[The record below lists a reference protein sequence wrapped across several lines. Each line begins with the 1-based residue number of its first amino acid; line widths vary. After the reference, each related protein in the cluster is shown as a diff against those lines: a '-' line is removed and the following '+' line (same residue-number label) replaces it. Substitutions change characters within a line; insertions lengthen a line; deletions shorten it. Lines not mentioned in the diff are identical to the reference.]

1 MDYIQLLVN
10 DRYNVMMTSI
20 DNYAKSLSHLD
31 KETAEKELRNYVI
44 RWRDNFY
51 HTSNNKLADPIM
63 RQVADINL
71 NIVNSM
77 LNADIRLS

>member
-1 MDYIQLLVN
+1 MDYIQSLVQ

-31 KETAEKELRNYVI
+31 KDKYDKALRNYII
-44 RWRDNFY
+44 RWRDNFS
-51 HTSNNKLADPIM
+51 HISNNELADPIM
-63 RQVADINL
+63 RQVADVNL

-77 LNADIRLS
+77 LNANTRVS

>member
-1 MDYIQLLVN
+1 MDYIQSLVQ

-31 KETAEKELRNYVI
+31 KDTHDKELRNYII
-44 RWRDNFY
+44 RWRDNFS
-51 HTSNNKLADPIM
+51 HISNNELADPIM
-63 RQVADINL
+63 RQVADVNL

-77 LNADIRLS
+77 LNTNTRVS

>member
-1 MDYIQLLVN
+1 MDYIQSLVQ

-31 KETAEKELRNYVI
+31 KDNYDKALRNYII
-44 RWRDNFY
+44 RWRDNFS
-51 HTSNNKLADPIM
+51 HISNNELADPIM
-63 RQVADINL
+63 RQVADVNL

-77 LNADIRLS
+77 LNADRRVS

>member
-1 MDYIQLLVN
+1 MDYIQSLVQ

-31 KETAEKELRNYVI
+31 KDTHDKELRNYII
-44 RWRDNFY
+44 RWRDNFS
-51 HTSNNKLADPIM
+51 HISNNELADPIM
-63 RQVADINL
+63 RQVADVNL

-77 LNADIRLS
+77 LNANRRVS

>member
-1 MDYIQLLVN
+1 MDYIQSLVQ

-31 KETAEKELRNYVI
+31 KDTYDKELRNYII
-44 RWRDNFY
+44 RWRDNFS
-51 HTSNNKLADPIM
+51 HISNNELANPIM
-63 RQVADINL
+63 RQVADVNL

-77 LNADIRLS
+77 LNTNIRVS

>member
-1 MDYIQLLVN
+1 MDYIQSLVQ

-31 KETAEKELRNYVI
+31 KDTYDKELRNYII
-44 RWRDNFY
+44 RWRDFS
-51 HTSNNKLADPIM
+51 HISNNELADPIM
-63 RQVADINL
+63 RQVADVNL

-77 LNADIRLS
+77 LNANTRVS

>member
-1 MDYIQLLVN
+1 MDYIQSLVQ

-31 KETAEKELRNYVI
+31 KDTHDKELRNYII
-44 RWRDNFY
+44 RWRDNFS
-51 HTSNNKLADPIM
+51 HISNNELADPIM
-63 RQVADINL
+63 RQVADVNL

-77 LNADIRLS
+77 LNANTRVS

>member
-1 MDYIQLLVN
+1 MDYIQSLVQ

-31 KETAEKELRNYVI
+31 KDTYDKELRNYII
-44 RWRDNFY
+44 RWRDNFS
-51 HTSNNKLADPIM
+51 HISNNELADPIM
-63 RQVADINL
+63 RQVADINY

-77 LNADIRLS
+77 LNANTRVS

>member
-1 MDYIQLLVN
+1 MDYIQSLVQ

-31 KETAEKELRNYVI
+31 KDTYDKELRTYII
-44 RWRDNFY
+44 RWRDNFS
-51 HTSNNKLADPIM
+51 HISNNELADPIM
-63 RQVADINL
+63 RQVADVNL

-77 LNADIRLS
+77 LNANTRVS